1 MHICFG
7 VLAPHDRGFSTVT
20 FSRQL
25 QHTFSYNIGERLKL
39 VREKWQIC
47 DWESVLEIKCKTCP
61 EVYKKLGEPDSFHH
75 TMPPTKRPR
84 STTGRPAARDIKLDQ
99 QCHERHQRW
108 HLPDALKG
116 SNQFLTDRVDG
127 KFWS

>member
-39 VREKWQIC
+39 VRETWQIC
-47 DWESVLEIKCKTCP
+47 DWEIVLEIKCKTCP

-75 TMPPTKRPR
+75 TMPPTIRPR

-99 QCHERHQRW
+99 QCHKRHQRW